1 MSGAVDEDTA
11 QAIASGRDTLGGVLS
26 TAQTELQKVFVIFV
40 IGFLGTFWALR
51 VWIWAWLRGVTES
64 GMDPRIVEQMDIIV
78 TTPFEVI
85 LLQAKIGILVGI
97 IISIPALVF
106 LSRQELKDRGRWPS
120 FEISRARLW
129 SLGALSILLF
139 VGGVVYAYWLFF
151 PFMFA
156 FLASQAISVG
166 VVPEY
171 GIVQWTEFLILLTLS
186 FGLAAQLPLVM
197 TGTSYAGIVSYESY
211 RDKWKYAIIAIFVFG
226 AFFSPP
232 DPFTLM
238 MWAIPLI
245 GLYVFSL
252 ALAKI
257 ATNVRRA
264 GDAGASIGPAGGVRR
279 TLGGLIA
286 IGLSVAIVTAFA
298 IDAGM
303 IAVEPLD
310 IEGYAA
316 QYGTYGHVVL
326 GLYVGAAVVV
336 LPIVLYVLVILRRPV
351 HPPLRPDDPTAVD
364 IGPLTADRVRELP
377 DEVFAE
383 MTEEEATEYASDAL
397 DADDREKAALIF
409 DRYDRIHEDTEDED
423 GEPVDSATEDEPGV
437 IQGTATGMMS
447 AFSEDK
453 DEEEIGG
460 LIHDIRFVAD
470 GLRSRMFRIFAVFA
484 IVLAGVFTFLYQGGL
499 GYIKDD
505 FISRMPDAVSPEE
518 IAVIA
523 LHPVEV
529 LIFIVKVSTIA
540 AALAVVP
547 MILYY
552 AWPSMTDLGWVH
564 GRRNVIFKWTTGTLL
579 ALITGTALGYFVI
592 APAIM
597 SYLVYSALDA
607 GMVIKYRIA
616 SFSWLIIFTTVGVGL
631 FMVLPFTMWL
641 LYLEGFASYD
651 AMRDRWRE
659 VTIAA
664 FVFAGMFTPAT
675 VLTMFLVGIPVL
687 IFYWLGLAGLWL
699 VTLGGRRGRYARAKP
714 A

>member
-1 MSGAVDEDTA
+1 MSSAVDEDTA
-11 QAIASGRDTLGGVLS
+11 RTLASGRDTLGGILS
-26 TAQTELQKVFVIFV
+26 TAQSELQKVFIIFV
-40 IGFLGTFWALR
+40 AGFLGTFWALR
-51 VWIWAWLRGVTES
+51 VWIWGWLRSVTES
-64 GMDPRIVEQMDIIV
+64 AMDPNVLEEMDIIV

-97 IISIPALVF
+97 LVSIPALVF
-106 LSRQELKDRGRWPS
+106 LSRRELKDRGRW
-120 FEISRARLW
+120 IDLGMSRTRLAG
-129 SLGALSILLF
+129 LGALSILLF
-139 VGGVVYAYWLFF
+139 VGGIVYAYWLFF
-151 PFMFA
+151 PFMFD
-156 FLASQAISVG
+156 FLATQALNVG
-166 VVPEY
+166 VVPTY

-197 TGTSYAGIVSYESY
+197 TGTSYTGLVAYETY

-238 MWAIPLI
+238 MWAVPLI

-257 ATNVRRA
+257 ATNIRRA
-264 GDAGASIGPAGGVRR
+264 EDAGTATGPAGGARR
-279 TLGGLIA
+279 ALVGLLVVGGVVA
-286 IGLSVAIVTAFA
+286 GLTAFVIDTEIITVELID
-298 IDAGM
+298 IDA
-303 IAVEPLD
+303 
-310 IEGYAA
+310 YAA
-316 QYGTYGHVVL
+316 TYGAFGHIVVGLMAGLGVVL
-326 GLYVGAAVVV
+326 IPIIVYGLT
-336 LPIVLYVLVILRRPV
+336 ILRRPV
-351 HPPLRPDDPTAVD
+351 HPPLRPDDPTEID
-364 IGPLTADRVRELP
+364 IGPLSADRIRDLP

-383 MTEEEATEYASDAL
+383 MTEAEATRYASDAL
-397 DADDREKAALIF
+397 DADDREKAKLVFTRF
-409 DRYDRIHEDTEDED
+409 DQVDDEQESTPD
-423 GEPVDSATEDEPGV
+423 EGEEAEEGSV

-447 AFSEDK
+447 AFSDDR

-460 LIHDIRFVAD
+460 IIHDVRFVAD
-470 GLRSRMFRIFAVFA
+470 GLRSRIFRIFIVFA

-505 FISRMPDAVSPEE
+505 FIGRMPDAVSPEE

-540 AALAVVP
+540 AALAVLP
-547 MILYY
+547 MVLYY
-552 AWPSMTDLGWVH
+552 AWPSMVDIGWVH
-564 GRRNVIFKWTTGTLL
+564 GRRNVIYKWTGGTLL
-579 ALITGTALGYFVI
+579 ALIAGTAFGYFII
-592 APAIM
+592 APGIM

-607 GMVIKYRIA
+607 GMVISYRIE
-616 SFSWLIIFTTVGVGL
+616 SFSWLIIFTTVGIGL
-631 FMVLPFTMWL
+631 FMIMPFTMWM
-641 LYLEGFASYD
+641 LYLEGFASYG

-687 IFYWLGLAGLWL
+687 VFYWFGLAGLWL
-699 VTLGGRRGRYARAKP
+699 ATLGGRRGRYTGIHP
-714 A
+714 N